1 MTIVYKSI
9 DREMIRS
16 LVAHTGDILQHTDN
30 NYTPEQYARSL
41 GEARAA
47 LNMVNQV
54 LAIYSE

>member
-1 MTIVYKSI
+1 MTIVYRQI
-9 DREMIRS
+9 DQEMLKS
-16 LVAHTGDILQHTDN
+16 LVAHTGDVLQHTN
-30 NYTPEQYARSL
+30 NNNTAEQYARSL

>member
-9 DREMIRS
+9 DREMLRS
-16 LVAHTGDILQHTDN
+16 LVAHTGDILQHTN
-30 NYTPEQYARSL
+30 NNHTAEQYARSL

>member
-1 MTIVYKSI
+1 MTIVYKQI
-9 DREMIRS
+9 NQEMLNA
-16 LVAHTGDILQHTDN
+16 LVAHTGDILRHTDN
-30 NYTPEQYARSL
+30 NHSAEDYARSL

>member
-1 MTIVYKSI
+1 MTIVYSHI
-9 DREMIRS
+9 DREMLKS
-16 LVAHTGDILQHTDN
+16 LVSHTGDVLQHTEN
-30 NYTPEQYARSL
+30 NLTAEQYARSL

>member
-9 DREMIRS
+9 DQRMLQS
-16 LVAHTGDILQHTDN
+16 LVVHTGDVLEHTHN
-30 NYTPEQYARSL
+30 NHTAEQYARSL

-47 LNMVNQV
+47 LQMVNQV